1 MNQPIE
7 TILAK
12 FFAGEASEKEK
23 NRVNQWKGANPKAF
37 ASFQQSYDADYFE
50 QKAINFNK
58 EQNRQ
63 KVLKS
68 VTDQKHQSNRN
79 TWLKFAASFIGLVL
93 IGSALYFYAQSLN
106 VSYVNNSMAIQH
118 ILLPDSSEVYL
129 DKNASLQYSDNI
141 LGHFNRKVKITGRA
155 FFHVYRD
162 PAHPFSVNAG
172 VVKVKVL
179 GTRFTV
185 NQMAAKTQVI
195 LTHGKVMVNSAKLL
209 RGIILNKTGDQVIV
223 RKSGLQKENNVKASL
238 YSSWMKKKIYFDD
251 CTVKEVVDMLNDSYN
266 MTISIDNPELMS
278 TKLFGS
284 APSDDP
290 QLIIQALSQI
300 LHLNIKTK

>member
-12 FFAGEASEKEK
+12 FFSGEVSDEEK
-23 NRVNQWKGANPKAF
+23 NRVNQWKEANPKLF
-37 ASFQQSYDADYFE
+37 ASFQQSYYADYFE
-50 QKAINFNK
+50 QKSFAKGQNK
-58 EQNRQ
+58 Q
-63 KVLKS
+63 KVLKIAAA
-68 VTDQKHQSNRN
+68 QKRRSNNRIL
-79 TWLKFAASFIGLVL
+79 LKIAASFIGFIL
-93 IGSALYFYAQSLN
+93 IGSAIYFYAQSLN
-106 VSYVNNSMAIQH
+106 VKYVNNTMAIQH
-118 ILLPDSSEVYL
+118 ILLPDSSEVFL
-129 DKNASLQYSDNI
+129 DKNASLQYSDNY
-141 LGHFNRKVKITGRA
+141 LGRFNRKVKVTGRV

-172 VVKVKVL
+172 VLKVKVL

-185 NQMAAKTQVI
+185 NQMTSKTQVI
-195 LTHGKVMVNSAKLL
+195 LTHGKVMVSSAKLS
-209 RGIILNKTGDQVIV
+209 RGIILNQTGDQVIIQ
-223 RKSGLQKENNVKASL
+223 KSGLQKENNVKASL
-238 YSSWMKKKIYFDD
+238 YSSWMNKKIYFND

-266 MTISIDNPELMS
+266 LTITIDNPELMT

>member
-12 FFAGEASEKEK
+12 FFSGEASEKEK
-23 NRVNQWKGANPKAF
+23 NRVNQWKRANPEAF
-37 ASFQQSYDADYFE
+37 ANFQQSYDADYFE
-50 QKAINFNK
+50 QKSFAK
-58 EQNRQ
+58 GQSRQ
-63 KVLKS
+63 KVLKIAAA
-68 VTDQKHQSNRN
+68 QKRQSRNR
-79 TWLKFAASFIGLVL
+79 TLLKIAASFIGFIL
-93 IGSALYFYAQSLN
+93 IGSAIYFYAQSLN
-106 VSYVNNSMAIQH
+106 VKYVNNTMAIQH

-129 DKNASLQYSDNI
+129 DKNASLQYSDNY
-141 LGHFNRKVKITGRA
+141 LGHFNRKVKVTGRV

-172 VVKVKVL
+172 VLKVKVL

-195 LTHGKVMVNSAKLL
+195 LTHGKVMVSSAKLS

-238 YSSWMKKKIYFDD
+238 YSSWMKKKIYFND

-266 MTISIDNPELMS
+266 MTITIDNPELMS

-300 LHLNIKTK
+300 LHLNIRTK